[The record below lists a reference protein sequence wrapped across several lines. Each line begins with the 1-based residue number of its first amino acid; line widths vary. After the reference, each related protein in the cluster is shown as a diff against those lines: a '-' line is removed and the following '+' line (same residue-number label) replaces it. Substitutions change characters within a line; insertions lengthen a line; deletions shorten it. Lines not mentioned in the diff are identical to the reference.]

1 MSDRDPRPAPS
12 VLRRLLGS
20 PEPELTCDECFDLLD
35 EYVELELEP
44 AGPRADD
51 SIPGMAPHLEGCAAC
66 REEHE
71 SLVAL
76 VKADRYGTA

>member
-20 PEPELTCDECFDLLD
+20 PEPELTCDECFELLD
-35 EYVELELEP
+35 EYVDLELELAE
-44 AGPRADD
+44 RADQR
-51 SIPGMAPHLEGCAAC
+51 IPGMAPHLEGCAAC

-71 SLVAL
+71 SLLAL
-76 VKADRYGTA
+76 VQTDRM

>member
-20 PEPELTCDECFDLLD
+20 PEPELTCDDCFELLD
-35 EYVELELEP
+35 EYVELEL

-51 SIPGMAPHLEGCAAC
+51 RIPGMAPHLEGCAAC
-66 REEHE
+66 REEHD
-71 SLVAL
+71 SLLAL
-76 VKADRYGTA
+76 VQTDRT